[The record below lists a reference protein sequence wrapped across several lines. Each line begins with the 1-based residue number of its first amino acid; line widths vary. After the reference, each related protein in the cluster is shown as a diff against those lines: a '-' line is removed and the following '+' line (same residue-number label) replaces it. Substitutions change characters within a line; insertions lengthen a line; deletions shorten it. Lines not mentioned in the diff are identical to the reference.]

1 MVKTLV
7 TDHYIPGL
15 FRNIPAFDVKFL
27 FFPSRSR
34 AKKLRE
40 KIHLLQIS
48 VSSLRLPALTPED
61 PRQVFLQ
68 FNDIYIYTS
77 AWWSYG
83 GNVPRTVGS
92 DVGFPQSV
100 ISTVY

>member
-27 FFPSRSR
+27 FFSSRSR

-40 KIHLLQIS
+40 KI
-48 VSSLRLPALTPED
+48 
-61 PRQVFLQ
+61 Q
-68 FNDIYIYTS
+68 FNDIYIS
-77 AWWSYG
+77 ASEWRSYG